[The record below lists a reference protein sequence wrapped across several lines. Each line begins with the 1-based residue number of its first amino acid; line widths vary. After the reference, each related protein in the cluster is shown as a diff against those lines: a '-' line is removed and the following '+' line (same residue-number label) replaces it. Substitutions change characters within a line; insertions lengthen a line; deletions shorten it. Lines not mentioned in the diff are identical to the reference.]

1 MDMTGTTAGPRVP
14 AGPLRPWL
22 LPLCRG
28 FERAAMV
35 MLVVATTA
43 IMVEV
48 FARGL
53 FAVGLPGAGEV
64 AKFAGLA
71 LIFLTVPLLL
81 AHGAHVKVDMFSART
96 RGLPKRV
103 LDLFNELSTL
113 AFCALFLVAC
123 WWFMQRAA
131 RFSSPALEIPNI
143 VYYLPAIAGMVL
155 TTLVAADRVLG
166 VVSGRAA
173 RPQDTRPC

>member
-1 MDMTGTTAGPRVP
+1 MDTPATPAGPRVP

-22 LPLCRG
+22 LSLCRG
-28 FERAAMV
+28 FEVVAMA

-53 FAVGLPGAGEV
+53 FALGLPGAGEL

-81 AHGAHVKVDMFSART
+81 AQDAHVKVDMFSARA
-96 RGLPKRV
+96 RGLPKRA
-103 LDLFNELSTL
+103 LGLFNELATL
-113 AFCALFLVAC
+113 AFCVLFLVAC
-123 WWFMQRAA
+123 WWFMQRAS
-131 RFSSPALEIPNI
+131 RFSTPALEIPNL
-143 VYYLPAIAGMVL
+143 VYYAPAIAGMVL
-155 TTLVAADRVLG
+155 TTLVAADRMLG
-166 VVSGRAA
+166 LLLGRTA
-173 RPQDTRPC
+173 RPQDERPC